1 MDLDLAPLSRKIV
14 SIPYSKP
21 QIIPGK
27 EYRLNISSSLREDH
41 VWAEKGFEV
50 SWEQFELKAWNK
62 PEAVAYK
69 PGKVTVAEDNDNV
82 TLTGEGFSYTFDK
95 KTGELKSIVS
105 GGNELLTSPLKL
117 NVWRAPLANEVDGWN
132 AYSAP
137 QPRTGGYGG
146 IGHSNVVASLY
157 YSTGLDDLGYAV
169 SSVNAREFD
178 GGAAVDIRELV
189 LLDGGQG
196 ESKQLD
202 QYISGMSF
210 NGFESTYRYIVY
222 GDGTMKI
229 HHMVK
234 PQGSMPAW
242 LPRIGITLGLDGSL
256 SNVEWYGRG
265 PHANYPDRKS
275 GYRIGIWNTTVE
287 DMYEP
292 YLIPQDF
299 GLRTDNRWVRMT
311 DQEGRGLEFSTDELF
326 NFNAYNYTTENLTK
340 AVYTY
345 QLKKTED
352 ITFNLDYATSGV
364 GCTARGIFDSYK
376 AYPQQYERTITIRLV
391 YGE

>member
-1 MDLDLAPLSRKIV
+1 
-14 SIPYSKP
+14 
-21 QIIPGK
+21 
-27 EYRLNISSSLREDH
+27 
-41 VWAEKGFEV
+41 
-50 SWEQFELKAWNK
+50 
-62 PEAVAYK
+62 
-69 PGKVTVAEDNDNV
+69 
-82 TLTGEGFSYTFDK
+82 
-95 KTGELKSIVS
+95 
-105 GGNELLTSPLKL
+105 
-117 NVWRAPLANEVDGWN
+117 
-132 AYSAP
+132 
-137 QPRTGGYGG
+137 
-146 IGHSNVVASLY
+146 
-157 YSTGLDDLGYAV
+157 
-169 SSVNAREFD
+169 
-178 GGAAVDIRELV
+178 
-189 LLDGGQG
+189 
-196 ESKQLD
+196 
-202 QYISGMSF
+202 
-210 NGFESTYRYIVY
+210 
-222 GDGTMKI
+222 MKI

-265 PHANYPDRKS
+265 PQANYPDRKS

-391 YGE
+391 SGE